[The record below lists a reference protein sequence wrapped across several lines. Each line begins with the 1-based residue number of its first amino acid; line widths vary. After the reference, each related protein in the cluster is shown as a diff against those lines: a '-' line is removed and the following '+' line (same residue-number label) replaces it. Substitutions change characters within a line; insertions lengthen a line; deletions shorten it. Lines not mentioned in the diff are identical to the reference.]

1 MNDNAQNVIE
11 KLLHETGREEIDNAL
26 ACLLAQLSRQ
36 LAAIIKLMARDQAG
50 HLSAIFLQF
59 HEKVALTVY
68 AHCLCCEAQGD
79 DLKVAEL
86 GNCPL
91 DG

>member
-1 MNDNAQNVIE
+1 MNDKAQNVIE
-11 KLLHETGREEIDNAL
+11 KLLHETGREGIDNAL
-26 ACLLAQLSRQ
+26 AYLLAQLSRQ
-36 LAAIIKLMARDQAG
+36 LAAVIKVTARDQVG

-59 HEKVALTVY
+59 PEKVALTAY
-68 AHCLCCEAQGD
+68 AHYLCCEAQGD

-86 GNCPL
+86 GNRPL